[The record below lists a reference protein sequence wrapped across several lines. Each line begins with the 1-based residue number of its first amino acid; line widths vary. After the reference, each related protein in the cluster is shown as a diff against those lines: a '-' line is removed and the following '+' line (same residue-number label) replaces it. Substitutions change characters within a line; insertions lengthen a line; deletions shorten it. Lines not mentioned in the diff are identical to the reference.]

1 MPVTRL
7 GDDMR
12 VVDMSPASLR
22 MHGMTLEEVRGK
34 TLSELAHRPPMTNVL
49 PSAWRRTAPLT
60 KDPIGGLLEDAAR
73 QYGNA
78 TAWVWLLTPS
88 GRLFRGILNVI
99 KLHVGFLTYLAN
111 VEDPFTRSLVRAEP
125 DGTIIGSLGARWTL
139 ETMQV
144 FEDFIAGDSLL
155 DIASSHKLS
164 KNRVRTILDDLSDQT
179 GYETPGALRAA
190 IYRNYADEMVP
201 ARQTIFP
208 VVTNEVPGFP
218 IYDRAPV

>member
-1 MPVTRL
+1 MDWIEGLGAIMPVTRL

-34 TLSELAHRPPMTNVL
+34 TLSELAHRPPMTDVL

-60 KDPIGGLLEDAAR
+60 TDPIGGLLEDAAR

-125 DGTIIGSLGARWTL
+125 DG
-139 ETMQV
+139 
-144 FEDFIAGDSLL
+144 
-155 DIASSHKLS
+155 
-164 KNRVRTILDDLSDQT
+164 
-179 GYETPGALRAA
+179 
-190 IYRNYADEMVP
+190 
-201 ARQTIFP
+201 
-208 VVTNEVPGFP
+208 
-218 IYDRAPV
+218 